1 LGVTNTQQKPESL
14 IAYNVLNKK
23 IISNG
28 FCTLCGA
35 CEATCPTGAISIE
48 NEKNRRIHDCSQY
61 VDLCPVCY
69 ETCPHTEALLLRVQ
83 KAVSDAPMKNEAIGY
98 YRKIVLAQA
107 TDPKIRALSRGGGVV
122 TSLLTYGVESKKFD
136 SAIVSQAEPDNP
148 AKPKAAVAT
157 VPDDILSAVGSKFFP
172 SPVAKAYGSAV
183 YGYGKTKIAFV
194 GVPCHVL
201 ALRKMEAWHHKLS
214 GNLAI
219 TIGLFC
225 FGTFSMTPLLKYV
238 EENYHIKPEEIKHM
252 RLSSQF
258 VVQTVDQTIRIPVSE
273 IENIIMPSCRT
284 CTDFTSE
291 LADISVGGAYPLD
304 DWSTVIIRTKA
315 GEDFFYKAVED
326 GIISTWVIEEEPN
339 VYERVI
345 KAAMLKRKAA
355 ILEAKKLEEKF
366 GYLPALMLRES
377 EVLAKVKVEDI
388 MTRNVKTAPQNMTI
402 SKLLDMMTRQR
413 HVGYPVVNDAGE
425 AVGTITLEEA
435 SQVEKEKRDTT
446 TIGQVLHRQ
455 PVAVHVGETAL
466 DALRKMSEFETGR
479 VLVVDATDP
488 KKLVGLIT
496 KSDLMHTLIDKNS
509 Q

>member
-1 LGVTNTQQKPESL
+1 MQQKTDSL

-28 FCTLCGA
+28 LCTLCGA

-48 NEKNRRIHDCSQY
+48 NEKNRRVHDCSQY

-69 ETCPHTEALLLRVQ
+69 ETCPHTEALLLRVL
-83 KAVSDAPMKNEAIGY
+83 KAVSDAPLKNEAIGY

-107 TDPKIRALSRGGGVV
+107 TDPKIRALSRGAGVV
-122 TSLLTYGVESKKFD
+122 TSLLTYGVEEKQFD

-148 AKPKAAVAT
+148 SKPKAAVAT

-225 FGTFSMTPLLKYV
+225 FGTFSMSPLLKYI

-258 VVQTVDQTIRIPVSE
+258 VVQTANQTIRIPVSE
-273 IENIIMPSCRT
+273 IENNIMPSCRT
-284 CTDFTSE
+284 CTDFTNE
-291 LADISVGGAYPLD
+291 LADLSVGGAYPLE

-345 KAAMLKRKAA
+345 RAAVLKRKSAMQ
-355 ILEAKKLEEKF
+355 EAKKFEEKF
-366 GYLPALMLRES
+366 GYLPGLALRET
-377 EVLAKVKVEDI
+377 EALGKVKVEDI
-388 MTRNVKTAPQNMTI
+388 MTRNVKTAPQNTTI
-402 SKLLDMMTRQR
+402 VKLLDMMAQQ
-413 HVGYPVVNDAGE
+413 HHIGYPVVNERGE
-425 AVGTITLEEA
+425 PIGMITLEEA
-435 SQVEKEKRDTT
+435 SQVDKEKRDTT
-446 TIGQVLHRQ
+446 VVSQVLRSP
-455 PVAVHVGETAL
+455 PVAVQVNETAL

-479 VLVVDATDP
+479 LLVVDSDDP
-488 KKLVGLIT
+488 KKLVGLVT
-496 KSDLMHTLIDKNS
+496 KSDLMHKLIDING